1 MDLKPQ
7 LEKAQNFLVQENYR
21 DAMAIYQEILTANPK
36 HVIALQAMGQI
47 AYQVANYE
55 AAEDYFQRSLTENAS
70 QYKIWI
76 MLGEVCLKNRK
87 SEKAVQAY
95 RNAKTV
101 QPGTSEAYLRLGNI
115 LNINGDNDEA
125 AENFEKAFL
134 MDRSSPSAFRRLST
148 IKTVELESEIAKMA
162 KDRLADGLEDKS
174 GQAHI
179 HYGFAY
185 IYEKL
190 GDKKMFFEHLVA
202 ANRLQRDLAPPWQA
216 IFEQNAIEIKNN
228 FTTETLQK
236 GLGEETKSFTPIF
249 IFGMPRSGT
258 TLTEQIIAS
267 HPKVF
272 GADELDIL
280 TRFVVNQVAIWTQT
294 PLLGGINQLDTRQ
307 LQELSVIYQTRMQ
320 KIVPGWDFITDKFLA
335 NYLAI
340 GLIKLIMPWSKV
352 INLKR
357 HPMDIALSIYRN
369 FFLDTLPFCFD
380 LEDLAKFYCLYRDM
394 MDFWEELTPGFVY
407 HVSYESLVENYEPE
421 ARKLIEYCG
430 LPWDDACLEPHKN
443 KRAVMTLSQDQ
454 VRKPIYSSSIG
465 KWKEF
470 EDYLEPFRAACQ
482 KYGYNV
488 DDYDGR

>member
-7 LEKAQNFLVQENYR
+7 LEKAQGFLIQEKYR
-21 DAMAIYQEILTANPK
+21 DAMTIYQEILAQNPK

-47 AYQVANYE
+47 AFQVANYE

-76 MLGEVCLKNRK
+76 MLGEVCLKSRK

-95 RNAKTV
+95 RNAITV
-101 QPGTSEAYLRLGNI
+101 QPGNSEAYLRLGNI
-115 LNINGDNDEA
+115 LNVNGDNDEA
-125 AENFEKAFL
+125 AENYEKAFL
-134 MDRSSPSAFRRLST
+134 MDRASPSAFRRLST
-148 IKTVELESEIAKMA
+148 LQKIDLDSEIARQA
-162 KDRLADGLEDKS
+162 KARLEDGLEETS
-174 GQAHI
+174 GKAHI

-185 IYEKL
+185 IYEKQ
-190 GDKKMFFEHLVA
+190 GDNEKFFEHLKA
-202 ANRLQRDLAPPWQA
+202 ANSLQKEMAPPWQA
-216 IFEQNAIEIKNN
+216 IFEQNALEIKRT
-228 FTTETLQK
+228 FTTETLKK
-236 GLGEETKSFTPIF
+236 GLGEETKAYTPIF

-272 GADELDIL
+272 GADELDTL
-280 TRFVVNQVAIWTQT
+280 TRFVVNQMAIWTQK
-294 PLLGGINQLDTRQ
+294 PLLGGINELDTGQ
-307 LQELSVIYQTRMQ
+307 LRELSTIYQTRMQ

-340 GLIKLIMPWSKV
+340 GLIKMIMPWSKV

-380 LEDLAKFYCLYRDM
+380 LEDMARFYCLYRDM
-394 MDFWEELTPGFVY
+394 MEFWEELTPGFVY
-407 HVSYESLVENYEPE
+407 NVSYESLVENNEPE
-421 ARKLIEYCG
+421 ARKLIDYCG

-443 KRAVMTLSQDQ
+443 KRPVMTLSQDQ
-454 VRKPIYSSSIG
+454 VRKPIYKSSIG

-470 EDYLEPFRAACQ
+470 EEFLEPFRAACLQ
-482 KYGYNV
+482 YGYNV

>member
-1 MDLKPQ
+1 MDLKPLLQ
-7 LEKAQNFLVQENYR
+7 KAQNFLVQEKYR
-21 DAMAIYQEILTANPK
+21 DAMAIYQEILSENPK
-36 HVIALQAMGQI
+36 HTIALQAMGQI
-47 AYQVANYE
+47 AFQVANFE

-76 MLGEVCLKNRK
+76 LLGEVCLKNRK
-87 SEKAVQAY
+87 PEKAVQAF

-101 QPGTSEAYLRLGNI
+101 QPENSEAYLRLGNI
-115 LNINGDNDEA
+115 LNVTGDNDEA

-134 MDRSSPSAFRRLST
+134 MDRASPSAFRRLT
-148 IKTVELESEIAKMA
+148 MIKTPGLDTEIAKEA
-162 KDRLADGLEDKS
+162 KKRLEGGLEKKGD
-174 GQAHI
+174 QAHI

-190 GDKKMFFEHLVA
+190 GDKKMFFEHLNA
-202 ANRLQRDLAPPWQA
+202 ANSLQKKIAPPWQA
-216 IFEQNAIEIKNN
+216 IFEKNALEIKKS
-228 FTTETLQK
+228 FTSETLK
-236 GLGEETKSFTPIF
+236 GGLGGETKAYTPIF

-272 GADELDIL
+272 GADELDTL
-280 TRFVVNQVAIWTQT
+280 TRFVVNQIAIWTQK
-294 PLLGGINQLDTRQ
+294 PLLGGINQMDTGQ
-307 LQELSVIYQTRMQ
+307 LRELSAIYQSRVQ
-320 KIVPGWDFITDKFLA
+320 KIFPGWDFITDKFLA

-340 GLIKLIMPWSKV
+340 GLIKMIMPWSKV

-380 LEDLAKFYCLYRDM
+380 LEDMARFYCLYRDM
-394 MDFWEELTPGFVY
+394 MEFWEDLIPGFVY
-407 HVSYESLVENYEPE
+407 NISYESLVENNETE
-421 ARKLIEYCG
+421 ARKLIDYCG

-454 VRKPIYSSSIG
+454 VRQPIYKSSIG

-470 EDYLEPFRAACQ
+470 EEYLEPFRATCL

>member
-7 LEKAQNFLVQENYR
+7 LEKAQNFLVQEKYR
-21 DAMAIYQEILTANPK
+21 DAMEIYQEILSTNPK
-36 HVIALQAMGQI
+36 HAIALQAMGQI
-47 AYQVANYE
+47 AFQVANFE

-76 MLGEVCLKNRK
+76 LLGEVCLKNRK
-87 SEKAVQAY
+87 PEKAVQAF

-101 QPGTSEAYLRLGNI
+101 QPKNSEAYLRLGNL
-115 LNINGDNDEA
+115 LNVTGDNDEA

-134 MDRSSPSAFRRLST
+134 MDQASPSAFRRLT
-148 IKTVELESEIAKMA
+148 MIKKVELDSEIAREA
-162 KDRLADGLEDKS
+162 KKRLEGGLEDKAN
-174 GQAHI
+174 QAHI

-185 IYEKL
+185 IYEKQD
-190 GDKKMFFEHLVA
+190 DKKMFFEHLKA
-202 ANRLQRDLAPPWQA
+202 ANRLQKELAPPWQS
-216 IFEQNAIEIKNN
+216 IFEQNALEIKRT
-228 FTTETLQK
+228 FTPETLKK
-236 GLGEETKSFTPIF
+236 GLGEETKAYTPIF

-267 HPKVF
+267 HPKVY
-272 GADELDIL
+272 GADELDTL
-280 TRFVVNQVAIWTQT
+280 TRFVVNQMAIWTQK
-294 PLLGGINQLDTRQ
+294 PLLGGINDVDTGQ
-307 LQELSVIYQTRMQ
+307 LQELSKIYQTRMQ
-320 KIVPGWDFITDKFLA
+320 RIIPGWDFITDKFLA

-340 GLIKLIMPWSKV
+340 GLIKMIMPWSKL

-380 LEDLAKFYCLYRDM
+380 LEDMARFYCLYRDM
-394 MDFWEELTPGFVY
+394 IEFWEELAPGFVY
-407 HVSYESLVENYEPE
+407 NISYESLVENNEEE
-421 ARKLIEYCG
+421 ARKLVKFCG

-443 KRAVMTLSQDQ
+443 KRPVMTLSQDQ
-454 VRKPIYSSSIG
+454 VRQPIYKSSIG

-470 EDYLEPFRAACQ
+470 EAELEPFRAACL
-482 KYGYNV
+482 KHGYNV